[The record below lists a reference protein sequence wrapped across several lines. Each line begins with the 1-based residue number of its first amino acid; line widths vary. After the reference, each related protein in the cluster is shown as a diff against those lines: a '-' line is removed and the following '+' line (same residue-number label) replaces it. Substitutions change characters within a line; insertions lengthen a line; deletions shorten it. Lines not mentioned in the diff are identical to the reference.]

1 MPARSLLR
9 PRCRLSVLS
18 AFVLLALI
26 SMPRRGWS
34 ADNLFKNPDLALGS
48 GNQPDDWRT
57 EAWVSDPSA
66 VTYRWV
72 PGEVTVVAT
81 KENDARYMQTLSL
94 GPGWYHLT
102 VEIRTE
108 NVGNDKT
115 GATISVMED
124 GISSKDIK
132 NTTDWTPV
140 ELYLKVGSK
149 GADVDVALRVGGY
162 GSLNTGTAHFRKAS
176 AVKIDAPPEKADH
189 TYDLEQIRG
198 QSAHVPVGSP
208 ISLFVTFALLA
219 IVVRWSWK
227 MFAQAAPKAPTRADV
242 RREVRRSGRR

>member
-1 MPARSLLR
+1 M
-9 PRCRLSVLS
+9 S
-18 AFVLLALI
+18 A
-26 SMPRRGWS
+26 
-34 ADNLFKNPDLALGS
+34 ADNLFKNPDFALGS

-66 VTYRWV
+66 VTYRWT
-72 PGEVTVVAT
+72 PGELTVVAT

-94 GPGWYHLT
+94 GAGWYHLT

-108 NVGNDKT
+108 NVGNEKT

-124 GISSKDIK
+124 GISSIDLKGTK
-132 NTTDWTPV
+132 DWTPV
-140 ELYLKVGSK
+140 GLYLKVGSK

-176 AVKIDAPPEKADH
+176 AVKIDAPPANADH

-198 QSAHVPVGSP
+198 QSAHV
-208 ISLFVTFALLA
+208 
-219 IVVRWSWK
+219 
-227 MFAQAAPKAPTRADV
+227 
-242 RREVRRSGRR
+242 